1 MPLRKEARSQNDRAF
16 YLPAIDKH
24 NTRKNA
30 AAAKADEVNEKVFH
44 PAEFMLR

>member
-1 MPLRKEARSQNDRAF
+1 MKFL
-16 YLPAIDKH
+16 LVVLAIHAMVEVISNK
-24 NTRKNA
+24 RKNA